1 MIDLTPLQQVPHRS
15 PWLSMF
21 TWSVDLDEIRRN
33 RGGDVADAEDDVAQT
48 PPAAH
53 APLDADVWIP
63 VAELFNRLADG
74 ATLEQILQAFP
85 AISQSAACDALREA
99 ALRFP
104 FHASFHAAVD
114 VWTPRYPYER

>member
-33 RGGDVADAEDDVAQT
+33 RGGDVADAKDDVAQT
-48 PPAAH
+48 PSVQAS
-53 APLDADVWIP
+53 LDADAWVPI
-63 VAELFNRLADG
+63 AEVFNRLADG

-85 AISQSAACDALREA
+85 AISRRAACDALREA

-104 FHASFHAAVD
+104 FHASFHRAID
-114 VWTPRYPYER
+114 CWTPRYPYER